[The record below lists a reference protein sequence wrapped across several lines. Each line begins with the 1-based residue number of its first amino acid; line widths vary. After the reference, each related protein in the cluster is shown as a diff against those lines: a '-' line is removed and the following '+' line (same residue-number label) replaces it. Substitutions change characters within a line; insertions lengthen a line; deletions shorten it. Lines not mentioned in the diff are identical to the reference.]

1 MITAEKTAHR
11 IRGLVVGN
19 RSDKTVRVK
28 IERRVR
34 HPLYGK
40 IMRRHRNVQA
50 HDAENVCQMGDQV
63 VLEETPRFSKP
74 NHGGLLKFSPQR
86 RKNDSSGK
94 HTAIGG

>member
-63 VLEETPRFSKP
+63 VLEETPRFSKTKSWRVVEIFP
-74 NHGGLLKFSPQR
+74 AKE
-86 RKNDSSGK
+86 KK
-94 HTAIGG
+94 

>member
-34 HPLYGK
+34 HPLYG
-40 IMRRHRNVQA
+40 
-50 HDAENVCQMGDQV
+50 ENYASASQCA
-63 VLEETPRFSKP
+63 S
-74 NHGGLLKFSPQR
+74 
-86 RKNDSSGK
+86 
-94 HTAIGG
+94 A